1 MNPLWLQTRD
11 GLTLSAKWRYTRTRR
26 PRAAVVLV
34 HGFTGSKDHPEVES
48 FATGLADGGYDVLSF
63 NTRGHK
69 DSEGACTLGDRE
81 RFDVEAAVEEAR
93 KRNERVVVFGASMG
107 AISTLRYAASDDSL
121 AGAVSLSAPSRW
133 RMPRSASA
141 LLATWMTRT
150 RLGRRFAERSLDVT
164 IDERWSNAAPPE
176 ELVRRIRVPLAVV
189 HGQADPFISPGE
201 ARRLVHAAV
210 GPTRLELVPR
220 MGHAFD
226 EKGIGSILSSINWA
240 LAVGTA

>member
-1 MNPLWLQTRD
+1 MKPLWLETRD
-11 GLTLSAKWRYTRTRR
+11 GLALSAKWQYTRSQN

-34 HGFTGSKDHPEVES
+34 HGFTGSKDHPEVKS
-48 FATGLADGGYDVLSF
+48 FASGLAEGGYDVLSF

-81 RFDVEAAVEEAR
+81 QFDVEAAVGEAR
-93 KRNERVVVFGASMG
+93 KRNGRVVVFGASMG

-133 RMPRSASA
+133 RMPRSAPA

-150 RLGRRFAERSLDVT
+150 RLGRRFAERFLDVT
-164 IDERWSNAAPPE
+164 IDKRWSNAAPPE
-176 ELVRRIRVPLAVV
+176 ELVREIQVPLAVV
-189 HGQADPFISPGE
+189 HGQADPFIAPAE
-201 ARRLVHAAV
+201 AQRLVHAAV
-210 GPTRLELVPR
+210 GPTRLELVPS

-226 EKGIGSILSSINWA
+226 LKGIGSILRSINWA
-240 LAVGTA
+240 LAVGAA